1 MHIVKLSRAEW
12 THGPLP
18 RLHNSILNVSP
29 FVDLGDLVPSPF
41 IIAGDLSKGVDDRH
55 NRIGFISVFP
65 ELLYEDHDFNEGL
78 STIMDLSDG
87 VVGVISGGHRD
98 GINDSFID
106 KVIPS
111 ETLKFLR
118 ESNI

>member
-1 MHIVKLSRAEW
+1 M
-12 THGPLP
+12 
-18 RLHNSILNVSP
+18 
-29 FVDLGDLVPSPF
+29 GDLVPSPF
-41 IIAGDLSKGVDDRH
+41 IITADMSKSVNDRH

-65 ELLYEDHDFNEGL
+65 ELLYENHDFNEGL

-87 VVGVISGGHRD
+87 VVGVTSGGHRD

-111 ETLKFLR
+111 ETLNFLR

>member
-1 MHIVKLSRAEW
+1 MSR
-12 THGPLP
+12 PCP
-18 RLHNSILNVSP
+18 YNSIRNVSP
-29 FVDLGDLVPSPF
+29 FVDLGDSVPSPF
-41 IIAGDLSKGVDDRH
+41 IIAADLSESIDNLH
-55 NRIGFISVFP
+55 NRIGFISVFT
-65 ELLYEDHDFNEGL
+65 ELLYENHNFNEGL
-78 STIMDLSDG
+78 STIMDLSNG
-87 VVGVISGGHRD
+87 VVGVTSGGHRD